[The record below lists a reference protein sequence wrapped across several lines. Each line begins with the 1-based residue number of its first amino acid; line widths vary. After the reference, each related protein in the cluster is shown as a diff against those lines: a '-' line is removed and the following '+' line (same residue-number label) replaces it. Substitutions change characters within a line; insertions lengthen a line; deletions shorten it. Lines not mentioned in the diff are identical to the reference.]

1 MHTRVLGNKAQW
13 KYQCMVRFE
22 NHVEKL
28 IADSPH
34 GYLKEVTNLSR
45 LRSAFSDRFSF
56 TSLDTLFYWGAGLI
70 DWEKCKPLARQF
82 LFGNISLLTKTLYLK
97 N

>member
-1 MHTRVLGNKAQW
+1 M
-13 KYQCMVRFE
+13 
-22 NHVEKL
+22 

-45 LRSAFSDRFSF
+45 LRSSFSDRFSF
-56 TSLDTLFYWGAGLI
+56 TAMDTLFYWGAGLI

-82 LFGNISLLTKTLYLK
+82 FFGKIYLLLDALYLSANLAEIYVLFCCQTK
-97 N
+97 LYLDDPKAYGR